1 MANTLVLLEKVT
13 VGAAGAAYITF
24 SNIPQTGYNDLV
36 IKFSAR
42 STQTGGYSDDINL
55 NINGTASVLSDKLLY
70 GTGAGVASTGYSA
83 QTNIWVTS
91 APNSS
96 TTTSTFGNAEFYIPN
111 YNSTTTYKSFSLDG
125 VTENNAT
132 NALGSLT
139 AGLYSNNSAITSI
152 KLQLGSGSFVQY
164 STFSLYGVSN
174 VNTTPLVAPKA
185 TGGDIIQTDGT
196 YWYHAFINSGTF
208 TPATA
213 LTADV
218 LVVAGGGGGGYFGG
232 GGGGAGGLCY
242 QTGRSILA
250 TSNTVTVG
258 AGGAGGSQD
267 GNPGTV
273 GSNSVFDTI
282 TSTGGGGGYNAGA
295 SLVGGGSGG
304 GAGWQATYAGGV
316 ATQGNSGGATGYGN
330 AGGSNTVGS
339 GSPNYTTAGGGGAGA
354 VGGNAV
360 SSSVSGAGGVG
371 LSGTTIAALDAMGA
385 ATSTGQ
391 LVSSH
396 YYYAGGGGG
405 SNGSTNGAG
414 ASGGGANGSNGGRIA
429 ATANTGGGG
438 GGGGGA
444 GGSGIVIVRYAI

>member
-196 YWYHAFINSGTF
+196 YWYHTFINSGTF

-213 LTADV
+213 LSAAL
-218 LVVAGGGGGGYFGG
+218 LVVGGGGGSGYGNNAGSGGGGGYLEGTGIALTATAYTVTVGGGGTTSWPSTGDGTAGVDSSFGSIGTAFGG
-232 GGGGAGGLCY
+232 GRGSGTTSRNGGNGGSGGGGGYDGSSYGTGGTATQTSQNGLTGFGNNGGGGVSVAGGGGAGGAASG
-242 QTGRSILA
+242 T
-250 TSNTVTVG
+250 T
-258 AGGAGGSQD
+258 GGAGKTSSLMG
-267 GNPGTV
+267 GTYAV
-273 GSNSVFDTI
+273 GA
-282 TSTGGGGGYNAGA
+282 TGGG
-295 SLVGGGSGG
+295 VGPNV
-304 GAGWQATYAGGV
+304 TP
-316 ATQGNSGGATGYGN
+316 TQNTGNSGPQ
-330 AGGSNTVGS
+330 GS
-339 GSPNYTTAGGGGAGA
+339 
-354 VGGNAV
+354 
-360 SSSVSGAGGVG
+360 
-371 LSGTTIAALDAMGA
+371 
-385 ATSTGQ
+385 
-391 LVSSH
+391 
-396 YYYAGGGGG
+396 
-405 SNGSTNGAG
+405 
-414 ASGGGANGSNGGRIA
+414 
-429 ATANTGGGG
+429 
-438 GGGGGA
+438 A
-444 GGSGIVIVRYAI
+444 GGSGIVIVRYTV